1 MYHHLKHALR
11 SSSKDIHE
19 YCTLNNW
26 LTVSDIV
33 DLGIKNPVS
42 QENISV
48 LIDSAIYNHPMSRYS
63 NDNEDRTL
71 IGMVENSQ
79 KDIHF
84 HKNSM
89 LIVNKID
96 NKEYL
101 IDCLQEKFRRFIP
114 KFNDRLPLGSIVA
127 GIYYQ
132 DQEKAKECFK
142 HFVQCRLNE
151 WAGSLNWFK
160 NDVVKRLELSE
171 EWQKKSFDSDLREL
185 HYNAKQVK
193 MAAHFDLGKTFENFT
208 NSIRNLI
215 DKDVVETKHL
225 RRTEEYKSFIENLD
239 NTIKLCNNPEMNTP
253 KKKTTRK
260 AKP

>member
-1 MYHHLKHALR
+1 MYHHLKHAIR
-11 SSSKDIHE
+11 SSSRDIQQ
-19 YCTLNNW
+19 YCNLNNW
-26 LTVSDIV
+26 LTVSEIV
-33 DLGIKNPVS
+33 DLGIKNPKS

-48 LIDSAIYNHPMSRYS
+48 LVDSAIYNNPQLRFSSSAENRP
-63 NDNEDRTL
+63 L
-71 IGMVENSQ
+71 IGMTENSG

-89 LIVNKID
+89 LIKNQID

-101 IDCLQEKFRRFIP
+101 IDCLQDKFRGFVPR
-114 KFNDRLPLGSIVA
+114 FNDRFPLGSIVA
-127 GIYYQ
+127 GIYYK

-225 RRTEEYKSFIENLD
+225 RRTEEYKDFISNLD
-239 NTIKLCNNPEMNTP
+239 NTIKLCQNPEMNTP